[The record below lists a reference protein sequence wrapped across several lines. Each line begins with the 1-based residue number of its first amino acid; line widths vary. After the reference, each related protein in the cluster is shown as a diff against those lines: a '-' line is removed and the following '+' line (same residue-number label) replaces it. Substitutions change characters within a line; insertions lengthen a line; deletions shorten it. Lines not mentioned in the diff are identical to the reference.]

1 VKDHHFPVCAVCR
14 LLDVPRAAFY
24 RTRHCGRD
32 DEDVVIVAKIEQII
46 QTDPG
51 VGTRR
56 VSATLKL
63 DGRNV
68 GRRRAQRLMRE
79 RSLLCRLRKRWTKT
93 TDSCHGH
100 PRYPNLVR
108 QFDLTHLGQV
118 WVSDITYIP
127 LPKGFCFLAVV
138 LDAYTRKVVGH
149 HLSMNIDA
157 DLTLTALRK
166 AIKHSCPTPG
176 WIHHSDQGVQ
186 YACRGY
192 VDLVTAHHGRPSM
205 SRTGSPTQNAKAES
219 FFATLK
225 KEYVHLEQF
234 ESFEHAQE
242 GISKYIDDYYNL
254 RRMHSALGY
263 LSPQRFEETRKN
275 AA

>member
-1 VKDHHFPVCAVCR
+1 M
-14 LLDVPRAAFY
+14 FY
-24 RTRHCGRD
+24 RKRHSARA
-32 DEDVVIVAKIEQII
+32 DEDVAIVAKIEEII

-56 VSATLKL
+56 VSATLKR
-63 DGRNV
+63 DGRKI
-68 GRRRAQRLMRE
+68 GRRRTQRLMRE
-79 RSLLCRLRKRWTKT
+79 KSLLCKLRKRWTKT
-93 TDSCHGH
+93 TDSHHGH
-100 PRYPNLVR
+100 HRYPNLMLNFGVTR
-108 QFDLTHLGQV
+108 PGEV
-118 WVSDITYIP
+118 WVSDITYIH

-157 DLTLTALRK
+157 ELTLTALRK
-166 AIKHSCPTPG
+166 AMQFACPLAG

-192 VDLVTAHHGRPSM
+192 IEFVMAHQGRPSM

-242 GISKYIDDYYNL
+242 GITQYIDDYYNL

-263 LSPQRFEETRKN
+263 LSPQTFEQTRQN